1 MKNWGLLGGGV
12 LVVLYVELKAML
24 YAICNSDRIS
34 HTCNSDSKVSLR
46 LPARIFKMPSFG
58 SSSLTF
64 QAGESIR
71 KHLRMAKDV
80 PRCWVSKWSF
90 GSTGRTAACRL
101 GGKLSGVLSH
111 GTWDWWGT
119 PRSYGEARVLSVALP
134 VTRKKKKLCHGNYA
148 THFSSLLCLVQLILA
163 TSFGCLH

>member
-1 MKNWGLLGGGV
+1 MKNWGLLEGGV
-12 LVVLYVELKAML
+12 VEVVYVELKAML

-46 LPARIFKMPSFG
+46 LPARIFKMPCFG
-58 SSSLTF
+58 SSALTF

-71 KHLRMAKDV
+71 KHLGMTKDV

-90 GSTGRTAACRL
+90 GSKGRTAACRL
-101 GGKLSGVLSH
+101 GGELSGVLSRR
-111 GTWDWWGT
+111 TWGWWST
-119 PRSYGEARVLSVALP
+119 KVIRRSKSPPSCFACHQKEEKALP
-134 VTRKKKKLCHGNYA
+134 WQLCYVFFIFA
-148 THFSSLLCLVQLILA
+148 MLVQLILA

>member
-1 MKNWGLLGGGV
+1 MKNASLKTMQHMKNWGLLEGGGV
-12 LVVLYVELKAML
+12 VVVYIELKAML

-46 LPARIFKMPSFG
+46 LPARIFKMPCFG
-58 SSSLTF
+58 SSALTF

-71 KHLRMAKDV
+71 KHLGMTKDV

-90 GSTGRTAACRL
+90 GSKGRTAACRL
-101 GGKLSGVLSH
+101 GASSLGCCPAGPETDGV
-111 GTWDWWGT
+111 
-119 PRSYGEARVLSVALP
+119 PRSDGEARVLPVALP

-148 THFSSLLCLVQLILA
+148 MYFSSLL
-163 TSFGCLH
+163 H